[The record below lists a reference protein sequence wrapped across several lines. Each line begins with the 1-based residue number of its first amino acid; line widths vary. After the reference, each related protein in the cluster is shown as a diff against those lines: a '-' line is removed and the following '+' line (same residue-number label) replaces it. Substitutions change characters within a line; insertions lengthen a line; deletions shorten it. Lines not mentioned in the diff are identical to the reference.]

1 MTDPANILPASDD
14 SLSDAA
20 ARLRSGGLVAFPT
33 ETVYGLGADAR
44 DDHIVARIFEA
55 KNRPSFNPL
64 IVHVPDLESAAAF
77 GEMGPQA
84 EQLAQAFWPGPL
96 TFVVPRRADCGLSL
110 LVSAGLDTVALRAP
124 AHLLAR
130 DLLKRFGGPIAAPSA
145 NAAGEVSPTLAAHVA
160 QSLGAKVDIILDGG
174 ACAVG
179 LESTVIDLCG
189 DRPALLRHGAVT
201 LEQLETVL
209 GRIDDATRPAEG
221 QAPRSPGQLA
231 RHYAP
236 SIPVRMNATEAAAD
250 EALLGFGPDTP
261 DCTQSLSPSGDL
273 TEAAANLFAALRA
286 LDTPGHRAIAVK
298 PIPET
303 RLGRAIN
310 DRLRRAAEA
319 HNR

>member
-1 MTDPANILPASDD
+1 
-14 SLSDAA
+14 
-20 ARLRSGGLVAFPT
+20 
-33 ETVYGLGADAR
+33 
-44 DDHIVARIFEA
+44 
-55 KNRPSFNPL
+55 
-64 IVHVPDLESAAAF
+64 
-77 GEMGPQA
+77 
-84 EQLAQAFWPGPL
+84 
-96 TFVVPRRADCGLSL
+96 
-110 LVSAGLDTVALRAP
+110 
-124 AHLLAR
+124 
-130 DLLKRFGGPIAAPSA
+130 
-145 NAAGEVSPTLAAHVA
+145 
-160 QSLGAKVDIILDGG
+160 
-174 ACAVG
+174 
-179 LESTVIDLCG
+179 
-189 DRPALLRHGAVT
+189 

-303 RLGRAIN
+303 GLGRAIN